1 MIDFD
6 SKRKY
11 SSLRDGFVTSY
22 LGYGPEKYLE
32 FLQPC
37 ANVLNIFVRR

>member
-11 SSLRDGFVTSY
+11 LSLRDGFVTSY
-22 LGYGPEKYLE
+22 LGYGPDKCLE
-32 FLQPC
+32 FLEPC
-37 ANVLNIFVRR
+37 ANVQDIFVR